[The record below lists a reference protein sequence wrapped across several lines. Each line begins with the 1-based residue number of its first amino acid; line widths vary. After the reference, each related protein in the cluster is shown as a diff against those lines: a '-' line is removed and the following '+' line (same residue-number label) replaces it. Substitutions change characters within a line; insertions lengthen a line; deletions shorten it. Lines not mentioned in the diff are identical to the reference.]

1 MGTDTRHARAPADQH
16 AHPSPNH
23 ADRNPYAPLDE
34 FHTATLSARENTNAP
49 PARVTGRKRREA
61 KDGESSGT
69 VELNADALGCLSRR
83 GLFVSQEVGHDGS
96 LSQLARKRPKSHL
109 YMVGAPTR
117 HACGVKEGGALW
129 IVQAVQPGLL
139 LPGLWEQAPAAARR
153 VRRAKGT
160 IGRAGTRQ
168 LHGDA
173 SGVEGPSL
181 SSASPVEP
189 TLVLGGPASSS
200 ELRG

>member
-1 MGTDTRHARAPADQH
+1 MP
-16 AHPSPNH
+16 
-23 ADRNPYAPLDE
+23 
-34 FHTATLSARENTNAP
+34 TLWGVS
-49 PARVTGRKRREA
+49 
-61 KDGESSGT
+61 
-69 VELNADALGCLSRR
+69 LRR
-83 GLFVSQEVGHDGS
+83 GLFVSQDVGQDGS

-117 HACGVKEGGALW
+117 HACGVKEGGKRVW

-139 LPGLWEQAPAAARR
+139 LPGLWKQAPAAARR